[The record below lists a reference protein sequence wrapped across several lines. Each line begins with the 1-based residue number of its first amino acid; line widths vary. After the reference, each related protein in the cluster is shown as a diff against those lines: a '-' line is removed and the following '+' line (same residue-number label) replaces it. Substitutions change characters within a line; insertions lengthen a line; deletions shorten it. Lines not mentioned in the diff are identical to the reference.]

1 MREARLQ
8 GAGGR
13 CWAWYLFMTCC
24 MWVGIIHGRHL
35 SLCSLGWRAGRSG
48 GSRLAEASTISHSKD
63 CIWTECV
70 AVHSERAT
78 RGATI
83 GLTIF
88 NFIHI
93 EVWARGPR
101 WLHDDSRW
109 WRPSKEKNG
118 RKRGWRICTGD
129 HGARPPKYFSGLER
143 AGNARRCSRP
153 DPRRHISIVRVFLYM
168 LYLATSRSNLA
179 ERGQLNPV
187 QKAFQLLIGPA
198 RNSRKQET
206 NIRSPGACQSS
217 RLLYY

>member
-1 MREARLQ
+1 MSGVTRRVAGSAER
-8 GAGGR
+8 GAQRAYKGGGR
-13 CWAWYLFMTCC
+13 CWAWYMFMTSW

-70 AVHSERAT
+70 HSERAT
-78 RGATI
+78 GI

-118 RKRGWRICTGD
+118 RKRGWRICTVRAPLNNFPDWKGLGMLD
-129 HGARPPKYFSGLER
+129 DAVGRTRGVTYLSYEFFYIYVVSSYVSVKSSRARPVE
-143 AGNARRCSRP
+143 
-153 DPRRHISIVRVFLYM
+153 
-168 LYLATSRSNLA
+168 SRSEGVSIINRA
-179 ERGQLNPV
+179 SQEAG
-187 QKAFQLLIGPA
+187 
-198 RNSRKQET
+198 SRKQET
-206 NIRSPGACQSS
+206 
-217 RLLYY
+217 